1 MNLLKRIG
9 LSVPIALACLTAS
22 AQETR
27 ALVVVNDNSLDS
39 QLVGLDYQD
48 KRNIPDDHVVHVLS
62 PTDYFISTADFF
74 SLRDQILRYGLCP
87 LVPADKRPADC
98 ADPNKPIYTAD
109 NVKVLTDNAPV
120 SYIVLTRGVPSRFR
134 APDGDGQHASVDA
147 YLHFWLSRYFDETTD
162 PNLGSFTER
171 AQAYG
176 ITMSIGQVST
186 GNIEGKLRP
195 VVPAVDREY
204 VVGRLDAGDLTSTR
218 RMTARAIAAE
228 SNGIFGKI
236 YTNLGKASGSYQR
249 GPGFGY
255 VNAAGIKVG
264 YDDRYTLSM
273 FGEARTECASL
284 STNYMAVIEDP
295 LTGVVP
301 ATGVTPGDC
310 RVKFASGYGEP
321 GDAVF
326 RPWDLPPG
334 VAGSRQPLVDNA
346 LVYFGFLD
354 GQNFGDGSRL
364 KNWRRNA
371 QCSNVVCDTAADP
384 ASCRNASTD
393 VLRVLDTSCAGL
405 PDGALSFNYRSYTA
419 ALMGLWPKGWGPISP
434 ESSVEIPMLP
444 NKSVGRLVFR
454 SPDEAFI
461 APRCW
466 RYGADRV
473 LHMDEACYSSRILG
487 VQQSI
492 YVGAQA
498 APSYTL
504 SFQVSSAQQRQPSRI
519 QAGLHW
525 LSDKVGGVCP
535 SGWSEWDSNTC
546 SIWDAKTF
554 DLDGASELR
563 TATLVFQG
571 PQGVTL
577 RNGNVDL
584 IFSAPDASYFPTN
597 GQLPIQARAVTLTAV
612 SMVAAG
618 SAQNLVINGSFNDAD
633 QLNGQTG
640 DFNLAATYLGRL
652 GGTAYWG
659 SVGHH
664 QTAGAAFADNETR
677 ILHDLLRGM
686 PLGDA
691 VWLRSGA
698 TGILYG
704 DPLYNPTSVQ
714 LTSPG
719 LDVSG
724 RVYTGQTVRVRGLA
738 INGENSSA
746 TTTLWLC
753 PSHDR
758 VDCDLNQRWT
768 NLTTGVKSVGGYLV
782 GGLPAN
788 ETLFPKYGAYS
799 LRLSAAF
806 QHPTSGETITMNDFA
821 NLIYGYLESELPH
834 PTYSVGGT
842 VLDGSGMPV
851 RAATVVALDSKG
863 AQAAS
868 LMTSTDGAYSLSL
881 APGQYVVKASA
892 TGYAPSANAPQ
903 LSVSVVDAGVAHA
916 DLVLTAQAAMVV
928 GQATW
933 TDNGLVRPVAG
944 LRVVATQNGVV
955 KSYARTTTNGRY
967 VLSGLVSGAYTI
979 SVDAATKVYANGGPY
994 AVGWTSAANAINLST
1009 TTQTVNLPLTPA
1021 TGAWVAGFVKQ
1032 PNGQASSGDIV
1043 TVLDCTNG
1051 LSYFGWTNTDG
1062 HFRVNALPTTGSS
1075 ASADCPAGKVAVSI
1089 DNEPV
1094 SPGVGQTLAATL
1106 VPLNTTA
1113 SALKMTSTV
1122 LVDTSTYTVRGF
1134 MLSAT
1139 TGLGQANVTV
1149 KIVNA
1154 ATGQS
1159 WTAVTDATGYYV
1171 INGVL
1176 NGTNTLTTAD
1186 AKASRTI
1193 TVKGDLIDANLSW

>member
-39 QLVGLDYQD
+39 QLIGIDYQD

-74 SLRDQILRYGLCP
+74 SLRDQILRNGICP
-87 LVPADKRPADC
+87 LVPVDKRPADC
-98 ADPNKPIYTAD
+98 ADPSKPIYTPE
-109 NVKVLTDNAPV
+109 NVKALTDNAPV
-120 SYIVLTRGVPSRFR
+120 SYIVLTRGVPARFR
-134 APDGDGQHASVDA
+134 APDGDNQHASVDG
-147 YLHFWLSRYFDETTD
+147 YLHYWLARYFDDTSD
-162 PNLGSFTER
+162 PSLGSFTER

-176 ITMSIGQVST
+176 ITASMTQIAT
-186 GNIEGKLRP
+186 GNIESKLRA
-195 VVPAVDREY
+195 VVPAIDREY
-204 VVGRLDAGDLTSTR
+204 VIGRLDAGDLSATR
-218 RMTARAIAAE
+218 RMTARTMKAE
-228 SNGIFGKI
+228 SDGVYGKI
-236 YTNLGKASGSYQR
+236 YTNLGKALGGYLR

-255 VNAAGIKVG
+255 VNDAGTKTG

-295 LTGVVP
+295 NTGVVP
-301 ATGVTPGDC
+301 AAGVTPGYC
-310 RVKFASGYGEP
+310 RVKFASGYGEL
-321 GDAVF
+321 GDSQF
-326 RPWDLPPG
+326 RPWDLAPG
-334 VAGSRQPLVDNA
+334 VPGSRQPLVDNA
-346 LVYFGFLD
+346 LVYFGYLD
-354 GQNFGDGSRL
+354 GQNFGDGNRL
-364 KNWRRNA
+364 KNWRRND
-371 QCSNVVCDTAADP
+371 QCSNVVCDSAADP
-384 ASCRNASTD
+384 AACRSASAD
-393 VLRVLDTSCAGL
+393 VLRVLDTSCVGL
-405 PDGALSFNYRSYTA
+405 PDGAFSYNYRSYTA
-419 ALMGLWPKGWGPISP
+419 SLMGLWPKGWGPISP
-434 ESSVEIPMLP
+434 ETSVEIPMLP
-444 NKSVGRLVFR
+444 SKSVGSLVFR
-454 SPDEAFI
+454 SPDEAIFS
-461 APRCW
+461 PRCW
-466 RYGADRV
+466 RYGADRT
-473 LHMDEACYSSRILG
+473 LSMDEACYSTRTLG

-492 YVGAQA
+492 YVGTQA
-498 APSYTL
+498 ASSYTL
-504 SFQVSSAQQRQPSRI
+504 TFQVASAQQRQASRI

-525 LSDKVGGVCP
+525 LTDKVGGVCP
-535 SGWSEWDSNTC
+535 SGWNEWDTNTC

-554 DLDGASELR
+554 DLDGTGQLR

-571 PQGVTL
+571 PQGVAL

-584 IFSAPDASYFPTN
+584 IFSAPDAVYFPTN
-597 GQLPIQARAVTLTAV
+597 GQIAIQARSVTLTGV
-612 SMVAAG
+612 SMTAAG
-618 SAQNLVINGSFNDAD
+618 SAKNLVINGSFNDAD
-633 QLNGQTG
+633 QFNGQNG
-640 DFNLAATYLGRL
+640 DYNLAASYLGRL

-664 QTAGAAFADNETR
+664 QTAGHAFSNEETR
-677 ILHDLLRGM
+677 ILHDLLRGV

-691 VWLRSGA
+691 VWLRGGGA
-698 TGILYG
+698 SGILYG
-704 DPLYNPTSVQ
+704 DPLFNPVSVQ
-714 LTSPG
+714 LATLG
-719 LDVSG
+719 LDATG
-724 RVYTGQTVRVRGLA
+724 RFYKGQTLRLRGLA
-738 INGENSSA
+738 FNGTNGVA
-746 TTTLWLC
+746 TSTLWLC

-768 NLTTGVKSVGGYLV
+768 SLPVNTSGGYLITSIPV
-782 GGLPAN
+782 TD
-788 ETLFPKYGAYS
+788 TLFPKYGAYS
-799 LRLSAAF
+799 VRLSVAF
-806 QHPTSGETITMNDFA
+806 QHPTSGETITINDFA

-834 PTYSVGGT
+834 PVYSVTGT

-851 RAATVVALDSKG
+851 RTATVVALDSKG
-863 AQAAS
+863 AQAGS
-868 LMTSTDGAYSLSL
+868 WTTNTDGSYLLSL
-881 APGQYVVKASA
+881 APGQYVLKASA
-892 TGYAPSANAPQ
+892 AGYTPSPNAPQ
-903 LSVSVVDAGVAHA
+903 LSVSVVDAAVAHA
-916 DLVLTAQAAMVV
+916 DLVLAAQAAMVS

-933 TDNGLVRPVAG
+933 TENGVARPVAG

-955 KSYARTTTNGRY
+955 KSFARTTANGRY

-979 SVDAATKVYANGGPY
+979 NVDAATKVYANGGPY
-994 AVGWTSAANAINLST
+994 AVGWTSAANAINLNTAS
-1009 TTQTVNLPLTPA
+1009 QTVNLPLTPA

-1032 PNGQASSGDIV
+1032 PNGQALSGDLV

-1051 LSYFGWTNTDG
+1051 VSYFGWTNTDG
-1062 HFRVNALPTTGSS
+1062 HFRVNALPTTGNS

-1122 LVDTSTYTVRGF
+1122 LVDTSTYKVRGF

-1171 INGVL
+1171 IEGVL

-1186 AKASRTI
+1186 AKATKTI
-1193 TVKGDLIDANLSW
+1193 TVKGDMVDANLSW